1 PRLKKSAH
9 EVILE
14 FIRSRPPLNP
24 ARCRPGNSSRRRS
37 LLPRCTN
44 ASWKK
49 SKLRGSWG
57 PCRRARCAGQ
67 SWVRT
72 HTHTHTHTH
81 SQFLKPRFR
90 FCICALQHFLLIP
103 FLYTAKS
110 GRWTWIKKLPSNKN
124 DQVTLLSHL
133 LLWMIRNLIFK
144 SCIFETSVMCSP
156 HTRMSRPGQAAHLLY
171 ERRVG

>member
-1 PRLKKSAH
+1 QVNGDIPPRLKKSAH

-37 LLPRCTN
+37 LLPCCTN

-72 HTHTHTHTH
+72 HTHTHSQPSDSSMLLPRSYTRTNNPHVHTSHTHT
-81 SQFLKPRFR
+81 P
-90 FCICALQHFLLIP
+90 C
-103 FLYTAKS
+103 
-110 GRWTWIKKLPSNKN
+110 
-124 DQVTLLSHL
+124 
-133 LLWMIRNLIFK
+133 K
-144 SCIFETSVMCSP
+144 SCI
-156 HTRMSRPGQAAHLLY
+156 
-171 ERRVG
+171 

>member
-81 SQFLKPRFR
+81 TRSHQTLQCCFLGPTQGLT
-90 FCICALQHFLLIP
+90 IHMYIP
-103 FLYTAKS
+103 LTPILHVNPVYNIYWCT
-110 GRWTWIKKLPSNKN
+110 
-124 DQVTLLSHL
+124 
-133 LLWMIRNLIFK
+133 
-144 SCIFETSVMCSP
+144 
-156 HTRMSRPGQAAHLLY
+156 
-171 ERRVG
+171 